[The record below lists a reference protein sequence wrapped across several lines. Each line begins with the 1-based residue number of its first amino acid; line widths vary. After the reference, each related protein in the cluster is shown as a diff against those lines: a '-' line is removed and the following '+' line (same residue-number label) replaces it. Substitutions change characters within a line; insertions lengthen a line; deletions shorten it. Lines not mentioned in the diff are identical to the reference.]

1 MQEQA
6 ASPFYDFMYPKY
18 LLRDLYD
25 IEMQPDDYLER
36 AYNVF
41 RSIGN
46 IATGIYTFKFTVP
59 QSGIVELPCNV
70 EFIEAVS
77 SNEGNSITGA
87 EGDFTLLYSDSNI
100 SPNGY
105 LADVVNDPTYTR
117 VPLPQNSELHPLG
130 SYMPY
135 NLIGDKGG
143 NKSLQFTE
151 ELIGFSGTCI
161 YRGICVDDDNNPL
174 LYRKEAEA
182 IAAQLAFID
191 TQKKLFMRDPGA
203 ASILPYI
210 KQEAGRLMAAAKIP
224 EYITQNQWNRV
235 FSAMT
240 THNRKVFNSSYKPLQ

>member
-1 MQEQA
+1 MAQEQA
-6 ASPFYDFMYPKY
+6 ASPFYDFMYPRF

-25 IEMQPDDYLER
+25 INIQEDDYVER

-41 RSIGN
+41 RNIGN
-46 IATGIYTFKFTVP
+46 IATAIYSFKFTVG
-59 QSGIVELPCNV
+59 QDGMVELPCNV

-77 SNEGNSITGA
+77 TDTANIGRD
-87 EGDFTLLYSDSNI
+87 GDYTLLYSDENL
-100 SPNGY
+100 SPNGF
-105 LADVVNDPTYTR
+105 LADIILDPSYTR
-117 VPLPQNSELHPLG
+117 TPVPQLSDLHPLG
-130 SYMPY
+130 SFIPY
-135 NLIGDKGG
+135 ELVQ
-143 NKSLQFTE
+143 NKYLKFTSE
-151 ELIGFSGTCI
+151 FNGMSGVCI
-161 YRGICVDDDNNPL
+161 YRGICVDDNNNPL

-224 EYITQNQWNRV
+224 EYITQNQWNRI